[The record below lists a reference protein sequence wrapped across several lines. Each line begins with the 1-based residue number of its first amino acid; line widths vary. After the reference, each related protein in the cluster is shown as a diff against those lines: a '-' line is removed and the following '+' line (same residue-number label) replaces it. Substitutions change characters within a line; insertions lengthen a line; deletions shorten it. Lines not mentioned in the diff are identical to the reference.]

1 MIVASIIVIALVTYM
16 IRLLPFLIFGGK
28 RQTPEWI
35 NYLGRYLPPAVMG
48 MLIVYSI
55 KDTPFLQLGS
65 SIPVAVA
72 ISATIF
78 IHAWKRN
85 NLLSILGGTGLYM
98 FLIG

>member
-1 MIVASIIVIALVTYM
+1 MIVASIIVIALVTYL
-16 IRLLPFLIFGGK
+16 IRLLPFLIFGGNK
-28 RQTPEWI
+28 RTPEWI

-55 KDTPFLQLGS
+55 KDTSLLQLS
-65 SIPVAVA
+65 ASIPVAVA
-72 ISATIF
+72 ISATIL
-78 IHAWKRN
+78 IHVWKRN